1 MASTNLSARFRSL
14 QFVHQPTPRTCKR
27 PLYSSSPPPNE
38 PLCACAYALQVL
50 VRQARSQA
58 RKRQVA
64 FLLGAQAAT
73 HRPAHAQP
81 QWQPQWQP
89 QPRPSTAA
97 AAASSAHS
105 STTKGSRGST
115 RRSAVTPRRAVLVR
129 VPAWSGGPFPRRRS
143 PTMSQ
148 ARDRGAVAVVPV
160 PPATSPGF
168 PSTQRR
174 PTLVQ
179 VVPVPHSPRQGGHR
193 SRAQSPRRDGSSPR
207 DSTPRGSSPRG
218 SSPRGSRSPRGSG
231 SNRHSGPG
239 RGTQRFTRGHVPQPP
254 PSPRPRSPRGRQG
267 YHRHRHSLP
276 LTDGWRTPPEAAG
289 WHA

>member
-1 MASTNLSARFRSL
+1 MC
-14 QFVHQPTPRTCKR
+14 VCVP
-27 PLYSSSPPPNE
+27 
-38 PLCACAYALQVL
+38 LQVL
-50 VRQARSQA
+50 VRQARNQA

-73 HRPAHAQP
+73 HRSAHAQP

-97 AAASSAHS
+97 VAAAAASAHS
-105 STTKGSRGST
+105 STSKGSRGST

-129 VPAWSGGPFPRRRS
+129 VPAWSGGPSPRRRS

-160 PPATSPGF
+160 PPATGTTPGF

-207 DSTPRGSSPRG
+207 G

-239 RGTQRFTRGHVPQPP
+239 PGTQRFTRGHVPQPP
-254 PSPRPRSPRGRQG
+254 PSPRPRSPRGSQG